1 MHPLTRGNSLTGR
14 EAVFSSGGKA
24 LRVWQVSSL
33 PSEPRTTAK
42 SVTARALA
50 VLGAFTLEEPEMSLS
65 RLARA
70 SGLPV
75 ATVFR
80 LAREL
85 EEGRFLDRNES
96 GQYSLGV
103 HLWEMGLL
111 SPVHGRMRE
120 SAMPFLLRL
129 HVATGQTV
137 QLAVVDGFDAIY
149 IEKLTSEVSVPIQ
162 TRIGAR
168 IPLHATGVG
177 KALLAFSPP
186 SFTDV
191 FLGLPLARF
200 TEDTTTNRR
209 SLARDLAQV
218 AADGVARSTGEYVP
232 GSTSIAAP
240 VLVDGAV
247 LAAIGLVNY
256 RLESLEQHIPALLEA
271 SSGLS
276 ARLTELGARTGR
288 SR

>member
-1 MHPLTRGNSLTGR
+1 M
-14 EAVFSSGGKA
+14 
-24 LRVWQVSSL
+24 SSL
-33 PSEPRTTAK
+33 PVETRSTAK

-70 SGLPV
+70 CGLPI

-85 EEGRFLDRNES
+85 EEGRFLDRSDS
-96 GQYSLGV
+96 GQYRLGV

-111 SPVHGRMRE
+111 SPVYGRMRE

-137 QLAVVDGFDAIY
+137 QLAVIDGFDAIY
-149 IEKLTSEVSVPIQ
+149 IEKLTSEIAVPVQ
-162 TRIGAR
+162 TRIGSR

-186 SFTDV
+186 SFVDV
-191 FLGLPLARF
+191 FLGMPLTRF
-200 TEDTTTNRR
+200 TESTATNRR
-209 SLARDLAQV
+209 SLARQLAQV
-218 AADGVARSTGEYVP
+218 TADGFARSTGEYLA

-240 VLVDGAV
+240 VLVGGAV
-247 LAAIGLVNY
+247 VAAVGLVNY
-256 RLESLEQHIPALLEA
+256 ELDSLEEHIPALIEA
-271 SSGLS
+271 STGLG
-276 ARLTELGARTGR
+276 ARLTELR
-288 SR
+288 SAAGTTA

>member
-1 MHPLTRGNSLTGR
+1 M
-14 EAVFSSGGKA
+14 
-24 LRVWQVSSL
+24 SSL
-33 PSEPRTTAK
+33 PSEPRSTAK

-50 VLGAFTLEEPEMSLS
+50 VLGSFTLEEPEMSLS

-85 EEGRFLDRNES
+85 EEGRFLDRNDA

-111 SPVHGRMRE
+111 SPVYGRMRE
-120 SAMPFLLRL
+120 NALPFLLRL

-137 QLAVVDGFDAIY
+137 QLAVIDGFDAIY
-149 IEKLTSEVSVPIQ
+149 IEKLTSEISVPIQ

-177 KALLAFSPP
+177 KALLAFSPQ

-200 TEDTTTNRR
+200 TEETTTNRR
-209 SLARDLAQV
+209 SLARELAQV

-256 RLESLEQHIPALLEA
+256 RLESLEEYVPALLEV

-276 ARLTELGARTGR
+276 SRLLELGASMGGGR
-288 SR
+288 

>member
-1 MHPLTRGNSLTGR
+1 
-14 EAVFSSGGKA
+14 
-24 LRVWQVSSL
+24 
-33 PSEPRTTAK
+33 
-42 SVTARALA
+42 VTARALA
-50 VLGAFTLEEPEMSLS
+50 VLGAFSLEEPEMSLS

-70 SGLPV
+70 AGLPV

-85 EEGRFLDRNES
+85 EEGRFLDRSDS
-96 GQYSLGV
+96 GHYSLGV

-111 SPVHGRMRE
+111 SPVYGRMRE

-137 QLAVVDGFDAIY
+137 QLAVIDGFDAIY
-149 IEKLTSEVSVPIQ
+149 IEKLTSEISVPVQ
-162 TRIGAR
+162 SRIGSR

-177 KALLAFSPP
+177 KALLAFSPS

-191 FLGLPLARF
+191 FLGMPLTRF
-200 TEDTTTNRR
+200 TDTTTTNRR

-218 AADGVARSTGEYVP
+218 ASEGFARSTGEYLP

-240 VLVDGAV
+240 VIVNGRV
-247 LAAIGLVNY
+247 IAAIGLVNY
-256 RLESLEQHIPALLEA
+256 RLDSLEECIPALLEA
-271 SSGLS
+271 ASGLS
-276 ARLTELGARTGR
+276 ERLTELRARTDRGQ
-288 SR
+288 